1 MIAHMSVVRR
11 YVWVIWV
18 GLFVNTALGL
28 HVVTF

>member
-1 MIAHMSVVRR
+1 VRR